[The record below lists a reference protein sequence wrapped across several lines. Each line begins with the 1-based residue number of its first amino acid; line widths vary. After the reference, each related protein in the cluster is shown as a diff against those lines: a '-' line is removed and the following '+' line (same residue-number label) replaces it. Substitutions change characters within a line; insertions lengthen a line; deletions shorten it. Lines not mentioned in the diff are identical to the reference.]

1 MAVALVAV
9 LIVPLLVVVVD
20 LMRNDRREVDAEQM

>member
-20 LMRNDRREVDAEQM
+20 LMRSDRRQVDVEKA